1 MKTSIRAIVAAAM
14 IGSVMA
20 VQATEPA
27 TKNVDRTWTLA
38 TDDTELT
45 LAVTDHAISIVGLRN
60 PLQKWEWAPAPSRLP
75 LPGIGT
81 GKTGQT
87 TVWDYRDAAVDKKCG
102 DQLTLRFTCVH
113 PAMELKSVWRALPGP
128 GPVENGVFVENRSGS
143 SIVFP
148 PTLAAAKIGLM
159 ADGAVTLHRS
169 RKTQVGVGEVF
180 QNTIGANANF
190 TTDSSIIPFLL
201 LGVGEKHGAYMG
213 FEWEL
218 GGFQVVSAAN
228 PHQLTVSAFPV
239 TENVTRL
246 PGATFAMPAVY
257 YGTYQGD
264 LDDGANRFKRWFWN
278 HKITRSLHDNKDE
291 PWSEVCMQDVTSPSG
306 NASVVGT
313 TPQNAYDRLAA
324 TGVECVKLDFWDRS
338 GKCWYADRDWMFHP
352 ENWPHGFDYTAKA
365 HKAGLKASLYMGG
378 TYKDVDL
385 STIAGR
391 DAELQAVLTRYDQ
404 GWFDMW
410 RTDRYTAPND
420 PMPATYEGVANF
432 LYIQDRLIGSRP
444 GYRYE
449 NCCNGGKFKGF
460 AICRRMTYCTMND
473 DDHNPWKTRTTYYSN
488 TYAINPVQ
496 LKSDIGAGPNVATN
510 LRSAIMGPIL
520 TWAFDTPEYRR
531 YIALYKERQRP
542 ILRGANVYHI
552 LPMADGVHWD
562 GLQFYNPDIKRGS
575 VFLFKPGTDV
585 PPNKAIRLKGLN
597 PRGVYTLT
605 FEERTGLNCVRTGS
619 QLMANGIYVS
629 GMIRANASE
638 IIWIEETPQ
647 ARPTPAPIVP
657 AE

>member
-1 MKTSIRAIVAAAM
+1 
-14 IGSVMA
+14 
-20 VQATEPA
+20 
-27 TKNVDRTWTLA
+27 
-38 TDDTELT
+38 
-45 LAVTDHAISIVGLRN
+45 
-60 PLQKWEWAPAPSRLP
+60 
-75 LPGIGT
+75 
-81 GKTGQT
+81 
-87 TVWDYRDAAVDKKCG
+87 
-102 DQLTLRFTCVH
+102 
-113 PAMELKSVWRALPGP
+113 MELKSVWRALPGP

-324 TGVECVKLDFWDRS
+324 TGVECVKLDVQGCRPVDDRRTRRGVAGGPDAVRS
-338 GKCWYADRDWMFHP
+338 GLVRHVANR
-352 ENWPHGFDYTAKA
+352 
-365 HKAGLKASLYMGG
+365 SLY
-378 TYKDVDL
+378 
-385 STIAGR
+385 
-391 DAELQAVLTRYDQ
+391 
-404 GWFDMW
+404 
-410 RTDRYTAPND
+410 
-420 PMPATYEGVANF
+420 
-432 LYIQDRLIGSRP
+432 RP
-444 GYRYE
+444 
-449 NCCNGGKFKGF
+449 
-460 AICRRMTYCTMND
+460 
-473 DDHNPWKTRTTYYSN
+473 
-488 TYAINPVQ
+488 
-496 LKSDIGAGPNVATN
+496 
-510 LRSAIMGPIL
+510 
-520 TWAFDTPEYRR
+520 
-531 YIALYKERQRP
+531 QRP
-542 ILRGANVYHI
+542 DARDLRRRGQF
-552 LPMADGVHWD
+552 PVHP
-562 GLQFYNPDIKRGS
+562 GPPDR
-575 VFLFKPGTDV
+575 KP
-585 PPNKAIRLKGLN
+585 
-597 PRGVYTLT
+597 
-605 FEERTGLNCVRTGS
+605 
-619 QLMANGIYVS
+619 
-629 GMIRANASE
+629 
-638 IIWIEETPQ
+638 
-647 ARPTPAPIVP
+647 ARIPLR
-657 AE
+657 ELL